1 MLSSLFLALGSITGE
16 TTFIKTLLWRASIVS
31 GLAERRRLREKV
43 AKESKKVV
51 FDIDFVGKDKMG
63 DGNMGQGSAFSSPRG
78 FVSGTPSANF
88 NLGAKDPMKKTLG
101 DSVDLYGMDSHM
113 ATPKPT
119 KTGKDSKKS
128 NPILDDEDVSE
139 TDRDLSYIIDYADSA
154 DLSPSIFGAEVSPL
168 TFLNVGIAGAAFYTT
183 MLKYKYRQFI

>member
-1 MLSSLFLALGSITGE
+1 VLSSLFLALGSITGE

-31 GLAERRRLREKV
+31 GLAERRRLRDKV

-63 DGNMGQGSAFSSPRG
+63 NGQGSAFSSSRG

-128 NPILDDEDVSE
+128 TILDDEDVSE